1 MATRR
6 GKARGNLGR
15 TPQFTV
21 PIKLW
26 ITPEMDAELETVAAE
41 REWSVPHVIRC
52 AVREALKNWAS
63 P

>member
-6 GKARGNLGR
+6 GKGRGNPGR

-26 ITPEMDAELETVAAE
+26 VTPEMYQELETMAE
-41 REWSVPHVIRC
+41 EHEWTVPHVIRS
-52 AVREALKNWAS
+52 AVKEAQEKRS
-63 P
+63 SR